1 VAGAASLSFY
11 PEHVSRLALS
21 RIRLP
26 LCRFFPALQLAVV
39 VVGFPATPLLYSR
52 TRFCVSAGHTKQD
65 LDRAAEKVR
74 EVCDVLHLRYNES
87 IIG

>member
-1 VAGAASLSFY
+1 M
-11 PEHVSRLALS
+11 LALL
-21 RIRLP
+21 LP
-26 LCRFFPALQLAVV
+26 PSQLQLAVV